1 MTGFRRLGSPYIIYP
16 SAGGFRIRLRGDL
29 QIVRHY
35 RLRGTGLDFR
45 HFRKVHGQPP
55 FPLFAMFVQLLTNS
69 SLNGPSKSRTLFLIG
84 SGVGNFRR
92 CWRLRQRL
100 WSRPPV
106 LEPAGSE

>member
-1 MTGFRRLGSPYIIYP
+1 MTGFRRLGSPLYSLPIC
-16 SAGGFRIRLRGDL
+16 GGFRIRLRGDL

-55 FPLFAMFVQLLTNS
+55 FPLFTMFVQLLTNS
-69 SLNGPSKSRTLFLIG
+69 SLNVPSKSRTLFLIG
-84 SGVGNFRR
+84 SGVGNFSR
-92 CWRLRQRL
+92 CWRLRRA
-100 WSRPPV
+100 SGAAPV